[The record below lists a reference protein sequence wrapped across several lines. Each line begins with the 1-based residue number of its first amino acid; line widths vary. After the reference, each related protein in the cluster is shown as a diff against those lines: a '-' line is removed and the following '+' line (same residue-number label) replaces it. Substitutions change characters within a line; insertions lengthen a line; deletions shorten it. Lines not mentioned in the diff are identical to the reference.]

1 MSSCGLDL
9 GIPLQKFGVPVFSQ
23 RLGDSVVFKDPLS
36 VMLEM
41 GKGWWVAKGALSN
54 GPFG

>member
-1 MSSCGLDL
+1 
-9 GIPLQKFGVPVFSQ
+9 VFSQ
-23 RLGDSVVFKDPLS
+23 RLGDLGDSVVFKDPLS
-36 VMLEM
+36 VMFEM